1 MPYQFLYYLSLP
13 PDTMKF
19 GFKIADSVKYNYFTE
34 KNKTADTITI
44 WLRDSS
50 LYSRSE
56 IKTVVHY
63 PFTDSTGKNIYKN
76 DSISMRYTFVR
87 PGRGKQ
93 QPATF
98 KLSSNV
104 SMAGLKPGQKIIFSS
119 VTPFRRPDTSKIRL
133 YRFVEKEK
141 IQLPVTFSPDTTT
154 TRKYFLNVPFKEGEK
169 YLFIRDKGSFGD
181 IYGNNSDSS
190 GIRIMVREPNSYGHL
205 TMDVRNG
212 NGDLIIQ
219 LLGDKEA
226 VLEERKLKN
235 SGMADFPLL
244 EKGFYRVKVIYDLN
258 GDGKWTTGNYE
269 KGVQPEPVSYFPK
282 EMEVKTD
289 WEYIEVWDVGV
300 LHSKDKALREKKE
313 SGG

>member
-1 MPYQFLYYLSLP
+1 
-13 PDTMKF
+13 
-19 GFKIADSVKYNYFTE
+19 
-34 KNKTADTITI
+34 
-44 WLRDSS
+44 
-50 LYSRSE
+50 
-56 IKTVVHY
+56 
-63 PFTDSTGKNIYKN
+63 
-76 DSISMRYTFVR
+76 MRYTFVR